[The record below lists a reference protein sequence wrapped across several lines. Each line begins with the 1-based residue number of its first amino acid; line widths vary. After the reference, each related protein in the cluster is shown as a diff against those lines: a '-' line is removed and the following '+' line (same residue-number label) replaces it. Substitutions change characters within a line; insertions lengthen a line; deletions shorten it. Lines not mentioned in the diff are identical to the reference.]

1 MKILVCVNY
10 ETKQSENWNKLMMR
24 W

>member
-1 MKILVCVNY
+1 MVCVNY